1 MLNITAVGR
10 LGKDP
15 ELRTTQ
21 SGQEITSFTLAVNI
35 FAKGEQRTEWLKCSI
50 WGKRGDAF
58 RQYVTKGQQVTITGK
73 AFHDTWMGKDG
84 EVNDF
89 CVDVQ
94 DCKWSPREQPQEQQ
108 CSAPALDVA
117 EIPF

>member
-21 SGQEITSFTLAVNI
+21 SGQEITKLLPRRQHLCQGRATHRMAV
-35 FAKGEQRTEWLKCSI
+35 CSI
-50 WGKRGDAF
+50 WGKRGEVF
-58 RQYVTKGQQVTITGK
+58 RQYVSKGQQVTITGK
-73 AFHDTWMGKDG
+73 AFHDTWQGKDG

-89 CVDVQ
+89 CVDVA
-94 DCKWSPREQPQEQQ
+94 DFACRPVSSPSSKPHRQ
-108 CSAPALDVA
+108 L
-117 EIPF
+117 